1 MGSAK
6 SREISKFFHKYMVY
20 WDTGLF
26 MSFFPWKQ
34 ARVTEKGKQEY
45 AGNNSD

>member
-1 MGSAK
+1 MRFAK

-26 MSFFPWKQ
+26 MGFFHET
-34 ARVTEKGKQEY
+34 RLV
-45 AGNNSD
+45 

>member
-1 MGSAK
+1 MRFAK

-26 MSFFPWKQ
+26 MDFYP
-34 ARVTEKGKQEY
+34 
-45 AGNNSD
+45 

>member
-1 MGSAK
+1 MRFAK

-26 MSFFPWKQ
+26 MDFF
-34 ARVTEKGKQEY
+34 
-45 AGNNSD
+45 S

>member
-1 MGSAK
+1 MRFAK

-26 MSFFPWKQ
+26 MDFFP
-34 ARVTEKGKQEY
+34 
-45 AGNNSD
+45 